1 MVYGKIKINIFQVVH
16 SVVAA
21 ALGIPAH
28 TDSRLT
34 GTALFAQTKTAL
46 KKLNSVL
53 TKYIKDENSQVEALY
68 SFEARKNK
76 QKGLVN

>member
-28 TDSRLT
+28 TDSSLT

-68 SFEARKNK
+68 SFEARKNR